1 MINHE
6 KLKAKSAYEKALA
19 DYLVEN
25 ASETLQER
33 INASD
38 KTIAGCGRYII
49 NEARKRANGASCL
62 PMTDAEV
69 FGLVLHYFEEDSIKE
84 SEVGKVTAKV
94 KTSKAVQEET
104 KPEPEPEPAPKPEP
118 KPRKGILE
126 NQISIFDLA
135 GAEA

>member
-1 MINHE
+1 MINPE
-6 KLKAKSAYEKALA
+6 KLKTKSAYEKALA

-25 ASETLQER
+25 ASETLQEH

-49 NEARKRANGASCL
+49 NEARKRANGDSAL
-62 PMTDAEV
+62 AMTDAEV
-69 FGLVLHYFEEDSIKE
+69 FGMVLHYFEEDSIKE
-84 SEVGKVTAKV
+84 KDVGKVSAEV
-94 KTSKAVQEET
+94 KTSKPVKEEA
-104 KPEPEPEPAPKPEP
+104 KPEPEQESKPEP
-118 KPRKGILE
+118 KTRKGVLE

>member
-1 MINHE
+1 MINPE
-6 KLKAKSAYEKALA
+6 KLKTKSPYEKALA

-49 NEARKRANGASCL
+49 NEARKRANGDSAL
-62 PMTDAEV
+62 AMTDAEV
-69 FGLVLHYFEEDSIKE
+69 FGMVLHYFEEDSIKE
-84 SEVGKVTAKV
+84 KDVGKVTAEV
-94 KTSKAVQEET
+94 KTSKPAPEP
-104 KPEPEPEPAPKPEP
+104 KPEPEPEPEPKPEP

>member
-1 MINHE
+1 MINPE
-6 KLKAKSAYEKALA
+6 KLKTKSAYEKALA

-49 NEARKRANGASCL
+49 EEARKKANGASAL
-62 PMTDAEV
+62 AMTDAEV

-84 SEVGKVTAKV
+84 KDVGKVNAEV
-94 KTSKAVQEET
+94 KTSKPAPEP
-104 KPEPEPEPAPKPEP
+104 KPEPEPEPKPEP
-118 KPRKGILE
+118 KPRKGIPE